1 MFTELPPTQTP
12 VCLSVCIWN
21 NGSDYLF
28 LFYFSD
34 LYTSV
39 VLFIGYIESMFFF
52 FFFCESSV
60 GFGGD
65 SG

>member
-1 MFTELPPTQTP
+1 MFTELPPTQN
-12 VCLSVCIWN
+12 SVCMSVCVWN

-28 LFYFSD
+28 FFYFSD

-39 VLFIGYIESMFFF
+39 VLFVGYIESMSFFF
-52 FFFCESSV
+52 RESSV

-65 SG
+65 LG